1 MNIGIMIVG
10 LGILTVLSILV
21 YRTNKEQDETCEAD
35 AQPKRDLYK
44 EAQTEMAVNPYA
56 NEKTQS
62 LLIDTL
68 KEMGG
73 TIRGINKEDLRIH
86 YEYQGHSFLLDSMD
100 GCLFIKV
107 WDPCWYDIPLDDI
120 DQLSLMRRVINLANQ
135 NESCSLFY
143 TMDTENRVA
152 TIHSKK
158 HIVFVSSLFRLDKY
172 LHSVFTDFFHVERR
186 FITELERARKMDK
199 VNV

>member
-10 LGILTVLSILV
+10 LCILIVLSILV
-21 YRTNKEQDETCEAD
+21 YRTNKEQDGTCEAD

-44 EAQTEMAVNPYA
+44 EAQTEMVVNPYA
-56 NEKTQS
+56 NENTHS

-73 TIRGINKEDLRIH
+73 TIREINKENLRIH
-86 YEYQGHSFLLDSMD
+86 YDYQGHSFLLDSMD
-100 GCLFIKV
+100 GCRFINV
-107 WDPCWYDIPLDDI
+107 WDPCWYEIPLDDI
-120 DQLSLMRRVINLANQ
+120 DQLSLMRRVINQANQ

-143 TMDTENRVA
+143 TIDTEDGVA
-152 TIHSKK
+152 RIHSKK
-158 HIVFVSSLFRLDKY
+158 NVVFVSSLFGLDKY
-172 LHSVFTDFFHVERR
+172 LQSVFVDFFHVERR
-186 FITELERARKMDK
+186 FITELEKARKMDE